1 MIDVLVNLMKA
12 IADHQKLTIDFLELL
27 NSSLNQA
34 MVEYQMVPLKT
45 YAMMVEVL
53 VEELKATDEQQK
65 LKVDVLELSKLW
77 QK

>member
-1 MIDVLVNLMKA
+1 MYVMIDVLMNLMKA
-12 IADHQKLTIDFLELL
+12 IADHQKLTIDVQELL
-27 NSSLNQA
+27 NSSLNQ
-34 MVEYQMVPLKT
+34 
-45 YAMMVEVL
+45 MMVDVL